1 MPESARRHAERKARA
16 RPAGRRWQAADALRI
31 AEAVAGYAA
40 RQVGNGLAPEEARR
54 AVLEAA
60 AELELM
66 AVELRQLARL
76 DGPERRALA
85 RQLAGLGMGTKRIA
99 ATVGVSET
107 TARHYVKGR
116 AKACPGPQAHGH
128 RHGRAQAPTWPC

>member
-1 MPESARRHAERKARA
+1 VPESAQRHAERKTRARA
-16 RPAGRRWQAADALRI
+16 AGRRRRAADTLRI

-66 AVELRQLARL
+66 AAELRALARL
-76 DGPERRALA
+76 DGRERRALA
-85 RQLAGLGMGTKRIA
+85 RQLAGFGMGTKRIA
-99 ATVGVSET
+99 ATVGVSER
-107 TARHYVKGR
+107 TARNYVKGR
-116 AKACPGPQAHGH
+116 GCP
-128 RHGRAQAPTWPC
+128 